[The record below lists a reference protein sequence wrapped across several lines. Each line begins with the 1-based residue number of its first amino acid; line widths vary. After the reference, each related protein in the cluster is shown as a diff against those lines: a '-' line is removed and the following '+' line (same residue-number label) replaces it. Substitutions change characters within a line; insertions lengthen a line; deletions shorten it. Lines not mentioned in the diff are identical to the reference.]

1 MKKSSTD
8 SFCLNLPL
16 RYELWQRGQLDKT
29 FKAAGNICNCLIADR
44 KKALEQMERTREWR
58 RIQNGIKTFYGDT
71 AKKAEL
77 KELYDQKKKLMA
89 EYGMSEYA
97 FQARAQKWRATYK
110 KMIGTHVLQK
120 IASSVWKMFEAY
132 FYGNGEQISFKPYAE
147 FLSIEGKTDTTNI
160 RYKDNTVYIGTM
172 AICVVAPRN
181 DYEREAL
188 SNRVKYCRIVRLPWK
203 DGWLYKLQLVL
214 EGKPP
219 IKHKPETGEVV
230 HALGKGRVGIDP
242 GTQTMAVVGEKQLS
256 LNVLAPAA
264 DPMWSKLRRI
274 NRAMDRSRRA
284 TNPQFFQPN
293 GEIIKK
299 NYLSKELLDKRGR
312 RRWVESKRY
321 KKLKQLRRYLLAKIA
336 RARKCQHNELA
347 NKLLSYGDTFFVE
360 KMDYQALA
368 KRAKKQDPKE
378 MKPGEQYKRRKR
390 FGKSV
395 ANKAPAAFLRILEK
409 KVAAQ
414 GGQLLY
420 VDTWKARASQYN
432 HIDQT
437 YRKKKLAER
446 MTTLPDGNRV
456 QRDLYSG
463 FLLRNSNDTLDGF
476 NQALCEETFEQF
488 MIPLDAEL
496 QRLSHI
502 HTPSSTGVR
511 YAA

>member
-8 SFCLNLPL
+8 SFILTLPL
-16 RYELWQRGQLDKT
+16 RYGQGDRTRLDKI
-29 FKAAGNICNCLIADR
+29 FRAGVNMYNCLVSKE
-44 KKALEQMERTREWR
+44 KKALGQMEHSKEWR
-58 RIQNGIKTFYGDT
+58 RIQKGIKDCYGD
-71 AKKAEL
+71 AARKDEL
-77 KELYDQKKKLMA
+77 KELYARKKEILSK
-89 EYGMSEYA
+89 YGMGEYA
-97 FQARAQKWRATYK
+97 FQAAIRKYRPPYK
-110 KMIGTHVLQK
+110 KLIGSQVAQN
-120 IASSVWKMFEAY
+120 IAFSVWKMFEAY
-132 FYGNGEQISFKPYAE
+132 FYGNGEQISFKPYTE
-147 FLSIEGKTDTTNI
+147 FLSVEGKVNGANI
-160 RYKDNTVYIGTM
+160 RYKANTVYIGTM
-172 AICVVAPRN
+172 AIRVVAPRN

-219 IKHKPETGEVV
+219 VKHKPETGEVT

-242 GTQTMAVVGEKQLS
+242 GTQTMAVVGEAKLS

-264 DPMWSKLRRI
+264 DPMWAKLRRI

-284 TNPQFFQPN
+284 TNPQFFKPN
-293 GEIIKK
+293 GEIVKK
-299 NYLSKELLDKRGR
+299 NYLPKELLDRRGR

-321 KKLKQLRRYLLAKIA
+321 KQLKQLRWYLLAKIA

-347 NKLLSYGDTFFVE
+347 NRLLSYGDTFFVE
-360 KMDYQALA
+360 KMDYRALA
-368 KRAKKQDPKE
+368 KRAKKQNPKE
-378 MKPGEQYKRRKR
+378 MKPGERFKRRKR

-395 ANKAPAAFLRILEK
+395 ANKAPATFLGILEK
-409 KVAAQ
+409 KVTAQ

-432 HIDQT
+432 HVDQT
-437 YRKKKLAER
+437 YRKKKLSER
-446 MTTLPDGNRV
+446 MTTLSDGTRV

-476 NQALCEETFEQF
+476 NQTLCEETFKQF
-488 MIPLDAEL
+488 LVMQGAEL